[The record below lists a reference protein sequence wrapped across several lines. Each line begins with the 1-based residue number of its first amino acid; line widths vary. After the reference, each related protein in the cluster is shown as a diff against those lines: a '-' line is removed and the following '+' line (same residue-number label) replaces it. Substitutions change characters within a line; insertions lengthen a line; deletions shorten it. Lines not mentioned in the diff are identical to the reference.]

1 MKGKHKIEVRSKRIV
16 FTIEL
21 ERNITILRGDS
32 ATGKTT
38 LVEMLSAYENY
49 GRKSGITIVCDKTCR
64 VLSGAL
70 WEAQLKDIQ
79 DAIVFVDEGSTF
91 VSSLDFARAIQKTDN
106 YYVLVTREDLSTLPY
121 SVNAILEL
129 KKTTSRFKRTYN
141 KAYPIYDSL
150 SASNVELGSVEKL
163 LTEDANSGYQL
174 FTKIG
179 EKYGVVCISAAGKD
193 NIKQKIFPMKSEKVL
208 VIADG
213 AAFGPQMN
221 DIYRLMQEASA
232 KFSLYLPESL
242 EWLLLKADLLGQP
255 DILEILQH
263 PADFIESSEFFSWER
278 FFTNLLEQRTKN
290 IPYMRYDKAKLP
302 EFYLQE
308 ENLEKI
314 VAEMV

>member
-150 SASNVELGSVEKL
+150 PASDVELGSVEKL

-221 DIYRLMQEASA
+221 DIYRLMQEDSA
-232 KFSLYLPESL
+232 KFSLYLPESM
-242 EWLLLKADLLGQP
+242 EWLLLKADLLGQT
-255 DILEILQH
+255 DILEILEH

-278 FFTNLLEQRTKN
+278 FFTNLLEQWTKN

-314 VAEMV
+314 IAEMG

>member
-150 SASNVELGSVEKL
+150 SASDVELGSVETVSYTH
-163 LTEDANSGYQL
+163 LTLPTNS
-174 FTKIG
+174 
-179 EKYGVVCISAAGKD
+179 
-193 NIKQKIFPMKSEKVL
+193 L
-208 VIADG
+208 V
-213 AAFGPQMN
+213 
-221 DIYRLMQEASA
+221 
-232 KFSLYLPESL
+232 
-242 EWLLLKADLLGQP
+242 
-255 DILEILQH
+255 
-263 PADFIESSEFFSWER
+263 
-278 FFTNLLEQRTKN
+278 
-290 IPYMRYDKAKLP
+290 
-302 EFYLQE
+302 
-308 ENLEKI
+308 
-314 VAEMV
+314 

>member
-150 SASNVELGSVEKL
+150 SASDVELGSVEKL

-174 FTKIG
+174 FTTVG
-179 EKYGVVCISAAGKD
+179 EKYGIVCIPAAGKD

-221 DIYRLMQEASA
+221 DIYRLMQEDNA

-255 DILEILQH
+255 DIIEILQH

-278 FFTNLLEQRTKN
+278 FFTNLLEQRTKD
-290 IPYMRYDKAKLP
+290 ISYMRYDKAKLP

-314 VAEMV
+314 IAEMG

>member
-91 VSSLDFARAIQKTDN
+91 VSSLDFARAIQKTGN

-150 SASNVELGSVEKL
+150 SASDVELGSVEKL

-174 FTKIG
+174 FTKVG
-179 EKYGVVCISAAGKD
+179 EKYGIVCISAAGKD
-193 NIKQKIFPMKSEKVL
+193 NIKQKILLLKSEKVL

-221 DIYRLMQEASA
+221 DIYRLMQEDSA

-255 DILEILQH
+255 DVLEILKH

-278 FFTNLLEQRTKN
+278 FFTNLLEQRTKDV
-290 IPYMRYDKAKLP
+290 PYMRYDKAKLP

-314 VAEMV
+314 IAEMG

>member
-308 ENLEKI
+308 ENLEKVI
-314 VAEMV
+314 AEME

>member
-49 GRKSGITIVCDKTCR
+49 GRKSGVTIVCDKTCR

-79 DAIVFVDEGSTF
+79 DTIVFVDEGSTF

-106 YYVLVTREDLSTLPY
+106 YYVPVTREDLSTLPY
-121 SVNAILEL
+121 GVNAILEL

-150 SASNVELGSVEKL
+150 SASNVQLGDVEKL
-163 LTEDANSGYQL
+163 LTEEANSGYQL
-174 FTKIG
+174 FTKVG
-179 EKYGVVCISAAGKD
+179 EKYGIVCISAAGKD
-193 NIKQKIFPMKSEKVL
+193 NIKQKIFPLKSEKIL

-242 EWLLLKADLLGQP
+242 EWLLLKADLIGQS
-255 DILEILQH
+255 DILEILEH

-278 FFTNLLEQRTKN
+278 FFTNLLEQRTKD

-308 ENLEKI
+308 ENLKKI
-314 VAEMV
+314 IAEMK